1 MCETPASSTKR
12 HPMPAAIAGL
22 WTGILLVGV
31 LDVREDVSRAEAILS
46 HWGLV
51 ELLRQ
56 LELIAGQF
64 WELLEASRRQAVLE
78 NPGELEF
85 LVLHGLGRLLGEEIL
100 DSDGYLPG
108 APTVRCLLQALM
120 TRHLPENQAA

>member
-1 MCETPASSTKR
+1 M
-12 HPMPAAIAGL
+12 
-22 WTGILLVGV
+22 
-31 LDVREDVSRAEAILS
+31 
-46 HWGLV
+46 
-51 ELLRQ
+51 RQ